1 MDDERL
7 VRFIGVQ
14 KRFGAKVVFDDL
26 TLDVKRGEV
35 LTVMGPSGCGK
46 SVMLKMLIGLLPIDG
61 GRVLF
66 DGRDVGAMDER
77 ELIDLRQHV
86 AYLFQGAALF
96 DSLSVGENVAYGL
109 RERFWKTMSK
119 GEIAARVARSLDVVG
134 LAGSEAMKP
143 ADLSGGMRKRV
154 GLART
159 LALEPQVI
167 LYDEPNT
174 GLDPVNTARINELIR
189 RIQKTLS
196 VTSVVITH
204 DMKTMAAVSDRVA
217 FLYDGRVAF
226 VGTVAELRATRTE
239 PVRSFIDAA

>member
-1 MDDERL
+1 MDDAAL
-7 VRFIGVQ
+7 IRFIGVR
-14 KRFGAKVVFDDL
+14 KRFGAKVVFEDL

-61 GRVLF
+61 GQVLF
-66 DGRDVGAMDER
+66 EGRDIGSMDEH
-77 ELIDLRQHV
+77 ELLDLRGRV

-96 DSLSVGENVAYGL
+96 DSMTVGENVAYGL
-109 RERFWKTMSK
+109 RERFWKTMSRA
-119 GEIAARVARSLDVVG
+119 EIAARVARSLDVVG

-174 GLDPVNTARINELIR
+174 GLDPVNTARINDLIR
-189 RIQKTLS
+189 HIQKTLS
-196 VTSVVITH
+196 VTSIVVTH
-204 DMKTMAAVSDRVA
+204 DMKTMSTVSDRVA
-217 FLYDGRVAF
+217 FLYGGRVAF

-239 PVRSFIDAA
+239 AVRSFIDAA

>member
-1 MDDERL
+1 MDDAL
-7 VRFIGVQ
+7 IRFIGVQ
-14 KRFGAKVVFDDL
+14 KRFGAKIVFQDL
-26 TLDVKRGEV
+26 TFDVKRGEV
-35 LTVMGPSGCGK
+35 MTVMGPSGCGK

-66 DGRDVGAMDER
+66 DGRDVETMDEH
-77 ELIDLRQHV
+77 ELLDLRQRV

-96 DSLSVGENVAYGL
+96 DSLTVGENVAYGL
-109 RERFWKTMSK
+109 RERFWKTMSRA
-119 GEIAARVARSLDVVG
+119 EIATRVARSLDVVG
-134 LAGSEAMKP
+134 LAGTEAMKP

-174 GLDPVNTARINELIR
+174 GLDPVNTQRINELIR
-189 RIQKTLS
+189 HIQKTLG
-196 VTSVVITH
+196 VTSMVVTH
-204 DMKTMAAVSDRVA
+204 DMKTMSYVSDRVA
-217 FLYDGRVAF
+217 FLYDGHVAF